1 VAVLCV
7 LQWVLLLRAVSN
19 KPRPVWVLNGEGA
32 ELLRGDLTF
41 LATTQFTLWLL
52 AQTQLM
58 FLAASQQ
65 WAMRHVP
72 SMP

>member
-1 VAVLCV
+1 MAVDLLFV
-7 LQWVLLLRAVSN
+7 LQWVLLLRAVSS

-52 AQTQLM
+52 APDIANDSCCQP
-58 FLAASQQ
+58 
-65 WAMRHVP
+65 AMGYEACP
-72 SMP
+72 